1 MGRGARL
8 RKVRALVL
16 FCFAA
21 PGLLSAQAP
30 RIGVIDFYGLRHVS
44 EKRLREALAVREGD
58 PLPASKGDVEE
69 RLGRVA
75 GVVRARLEAVCCEGD
90 RAILYVGIQEREAP
104 HFEFRPEP
112 SGEATLPEAVTDSYR
127 FLLAA
132 LLRAA
137 RAGPVSENLVQGH
150 ALSSD
155 PAVRAIQERLQYLA
169 ADHLDRIRRV
179 LRESG
184 DAAQRAAAAY
194 VIGYAP
200 SKRLVVDDLQYAMQ
214 DPDESVRD
222 HAIRSLA
229 AIAALGAR
237 DKDLGIRVE
246 PTWFIQMLNSLAW
259 SDRTRAAAALV
270 ALTEER
276 RPYVLDQIRETALHS
291 LAEMARWKTLDHA
304 LPAFLV
310 LGRVAGVPEVAI
322 QTEWTRGDRQA
333 FIEGAL
339 KSEPK

>member
-1 MGRGARL
+1 
-8 RKVRALVL
+8 VL
-16 FCFAA
+16 CLAA
-21 PGLLSAQAP
+21 PGLLAAQAP

-44 EKRLREALAVREGD
+44 GKRLREALAVREGD
-58 PLPASKGDVEE
+58 PLPASKGAVEE
-69 RLGRVA
+69 RLEHVG

-90 RAILYVGIQEREAP
+90 RVILYVGIEEKEAP
-104 HFEFRPEP
+104 HFEFKPEP
-112 SGEATLPEAVTDSYR
+112 SGDAALPEPVSDSNR

-132 LLRAA
+132 LERAA
-137 RAGPVSENLVQGH
+137 RAGPVSENLLNGH

-169 ADHLDRIRRV
+169 ADHLDRIRQV

-184 DAAQRAAAAY
+184 DASQRAAAAY

-200 SKRLVVDDLQYAMQ
+200 TKRLVVEDLQSAMR
-214 DPDESVRD
+214 DPDESVR
-222 HAIRSLA
+222 ANAMRSLT
-229 AIAALGAR
+229 AIAALGAQ

-246 PTWFIQMLNSLAW
+246 PTWFIQMLNSLIW

-270 ALTEER
+270 SLTEQR
-276 RPYVLDQIRETALHS
+276 RPYVLDQIRETALPS

-310 LGRVAGVPEVAI
+310 LGRVAGVPEGEI
-322 QTEWTRGDRQA
+322 QAAWTRDNREA
-333 FIEGAL
+333 FIERIL
-339 KSEPK
+339 K

>member
-1 MGRGARL
+1 L
-8 RKVRALVL
+8 LAL
-16 FCFAA
+16 
-21 PGLLSAQAP
+21 QAP
-30 RIGVIDFYGLRHVS
+30 RIGVVDFYGLRHVS
-44 EKRLREALAVREGD
+44 GKRLREALTVREGD
-58 PLPASKGDVEE
+58 PLPASKGALEE
-69 RLGRVA
+69 RLEHVG

-90 RAILYVGIQEREAP
+90 RAILYVGIEEKEAP
-104 HFEFRPEP
+104 HFEFKPEP
-112 SGEATLPEAVTDSYR
+112 SGDATLPEPVADSYR

-132 LLRAA
+132 LERAA
-137 RAGPVSENLVQGH
+137 RAGPVSENLLNGH

-184 DAAQRAAAAY
+184 DPSQRAAAAY

-200 SKRLVVDDLQYAMQ
+200 TKRLVVEDLQSAMR
-214 DPDESVRD
+214 DPDESVRAN
-222 HAIRSLA
+222 AIRSLA

-246 PTWFIQMLNSLAW
+246 PTWFIHMLNSLVW

-270 ALTEER
+270 SLTEQR
-276 RPYVLDQIRETALHS
+276 SPYVLDQIRETALPS

-304 LPAFLV
+304 RPAFLV
-310 LGRVAGVPEVAI
+310 LGRVAGVPEAEI
-322 QTEWTRGDRQA
+322 QAAWTRDNREA
-333 FIEGAL
+333 FIDRVL
-339 KSEPK
+339 KSAP